1 MKTQKTS
8 VLTRAFQS
16 NNWHYNPKHEQMLS
30 NQKSTNNNSSHNWRQ
45 SLLELSV
52 KTKREMYAPA
62 GNLSHNVKPLW
73 IRNDVHNPVCTSLE
87 MQQHITSMCPATI
100 VTVDFFLFLAT
111 FFYSQWDK
119 NQHHVNDN
127 SYSIYTRTH
136 KCQHVLEGNC
146 YSKTAGIGKTEC
158 RKKWRI

>member
-111 FFYSQWDK
+111 FFTLSEIKTNIMSMTIAIVSTQE
-119 NQHHVNDN
+119 
-127 SYSIYTRTH
+127 RTNVSMCWRGTATV
-136 KCQHVLEGNC
+136 KQLE
-146 YSKTAGIGKTEC
+146 
-158 RKKWRI
+158 

>member
-8 VLTRAFQS
+8 VLTRAFQR
-16 NNWHYNPKHEQMLS
+16 NNWHYNPKHEQMLA
-30 NQKSTNNNSSHNWRQ
+30 NQKPTNNNSSHNWRQ

-111 FFYSQWDK
+111 FFTLSEIKTNIMSMTIAIVPTQE
-119 NQHHVNDN
+119 
-127 SYSIYTRTH
+127 RTNVSM
-136 KCQHVLEGNC
+136 C
-146 YSKTAGIGKTEC
+146 
-158 RKKWRI
+158 WRGAATVKQLD